1 MRGHF
6 RYTQLALGPVLQRVG
21 RPVEEAELDP
31 IANRKLQL
39 AVVLVVV
46 VLGVL
51 PGLEKALTDV
61 GEEGV
66 AITE

>member
-1 MRGHF
+1 MEE
-6 RYTQLALGPVLQRVG
+6 
-21 RPVEEAELDP
+21 VEPDP

-51 PGLEKALTDV
+51 PGLEKALADV

-66 AITE
+66 VITE